1 MGKNLFKKNFTPFL
15 ILLVVA
21 VGFIGLERFSLI
33 DSLKGGLQNITV
45 PVQLSLQRSFGSI
58 SSSFAVFSNVKSMRD
73 KTASLEQEN
82 ALLKAENA
90 KLKRL
95 QEENSLLRKQLK
107 VGQQKE
113 GSLLLANAIGFSP
126 FSTKKLLLMDKGSEN
141 GVKDGDLLVIGSNL
155 LGVIVEVGPKI
166 SSARILSDPDSKI
179 PAETENGTKGI
190 LTGEFQASVSLKNVL
205 IGDRLNVGDIV
216 FTSGEL
222 GFPKDF
228 VLGEVKEVKKT
239 DQDLFQEAL
248 VTPFIDFSKI
258 KQAFILLRKQ

>member
-141 GVKDGDLLVIGSNL
+141 G
-155 LGVIVEVGPKI
+155 
-166 SSARILSDPDSKI
+166 
-179 PAETENGTKGI
+179 TKGI

-258 KQAFILLRKQ
+258 KQAFILLRK